1 PVLYL
6 RKDEKSAWA
15 PATEWVELSSTKAA
29 VPFFPGGDLVIASVA
44 PSFFDV
50 QEASPAYSW
59 VKEPIAALAGVG
71 VIKGISPTQFG
82 LDRTI
87 TRTEFVTL
95 LERIN
100 GEAFQIQLPSRPDG
114 SKLVPNEPISRMEM
128 GYLLAQNAQDWATS
142 GENSL
147 SWKDAANI
155 PEWVRTAI
163 SQVTSHGWLRGRTDG
178 RFDPQAKMTRAEAVT
193 VLYRYWKDKHNREKE

>member
-1 PVLYL
+1 FYTDREQTEQWQQLAEQGNSAMVPLSSSYRIVSDKPGEAKFLVTAPLTGSLQEGSWPVLYL

-95 LERIN
+95 LERI
-100 GEAFQIQLPSRPDG
+100 
-114 SKLVPNEPISRMEM
+114 
-128 GYLLAQNAQDWATS
+128 
-142 GENSL
+142 
-147 SWKDAANI
+147 
-155 PEWVRTAI
+155 
-163 SQVTSHGWLRGRTDG
+163 
-178 RFDPQAKMTRAEAVT
+178 
-193 VLYRYWKDKHNREKE
+193 